1 MKLYILTITVLTLF
15 IFDSCHSQDSKTVSH
30 GLQVILKD
38 KFDTC
43 CTLRLYKYNPTN
55 NCNQS
60 KAISIVK
67 DNKITPCFDYIR
79 DFNDSEKVLFISLI
93 QNPDTYGNEDVAC
106 FHIEYSVL
114 AMDSATIVG
123 FINISISCNK
133 LISNP
138 EIPAR
143 TAHSEDGLRKVGF
156 TRIGR
161 SKLLKLLGE
170 EEIEMPMGCIK

>member
-1 MKLYILTITVLTLF
+1 MKLYILAAVLALF
-15 IFDSCHSQDSKTVSH
+15 TFEFCENQDTKTVSY
-30 GLQVILKD
+30 GPQVILKD

-55 NCNQS
+55 DCNQS

-79 DFNDSEKVLFISLI
+79 DFNDSEKELFISLI

-106 FHIEYSVL
+106 FDTEYSVL
-114 AMDSATIVG
+114 AIDSATIVG
-123 FINISISCNK
+123 FVNISISCNK
-133 LISNP
+133 LISIP

-143 TAHSEDGLRKVGF
+143 TAHAEDGLRKVGF

-161 SKLLKLLGE
+161 SKLLKMLGE
-170 EEIEMPMGCIK
+170 EEVEMPLGCIK